1 MHNCCARILIFLFSK
16 WQNCLTFSFR
26 WIYYYLSNSCMPTS
40 SRKIS
45 IACQNP
51 SRGTTPFTR
60 WFFFCCNLTNWF
72 QFVIQG
78 WEKIEFKK
86 SRTSYWFKA
95 KLFII
100 IFSITKVQRVWNR
113 YIYFLKVSII
123 YGAYNNVRSKSS
135 IVTELDIFWIWPLP
149 LDLLY
154 KVLDFYNLTLT
165 LNFLAWV

>member
-1 MHNCCARILIFLFSK
+1 MFLFLKVLIFQNIAIKIVNSFAHLLCQNTYLFFFFKMTKLLDILIQMDIL
-16 WQNCLTFSFR
+16 LP
-26 WIYYYLSNSCMPTS
+26 NSCMPTS

-51 SRGTTPFTR
+51 SRGTPFTR

-100 IFSITKVQRVWNR
+100 IFSIIKVQRVWNR
-113 YIYFLKVSII
+113 YYI
-123 YGAYNNVRSKSS
+123 SKS
-135 IVTELDIFWIWPLP
+135 FNYIWGL
-149 LDLLY
+149 
-154 KVLDFYNLTLT
+154 
-165 LNFLAWV
+165 

>member
-1 MHNCCARILIFLFSK
+1 MHICCARKLIFLFSK

-26 WIYYYLSNSCMPTS
+26 WIYLLPNSCMPTS

-51 SRGTTPFTR
+51 SRGTPFTR
-60 WFFFCCNLTNWF
+60 WFFFVVIWQIDFNSLYKDGKKLNLKNLARHIDSKRNSLLSF
-72 QFVIQG
+72 
-78 WEKIEFKK
+78 
-86 SRTSYWFKA
+86 
-95 KLFII
+95 
-100 IFSITKVQRVWNR
+100 FSITKVQRVWNR
-113 YIYFLKVSII
+113 YIFLKVSII

-135 IVTELDIFWIWPLP
+135 IITELDIFWIWPLP

-154 KVLDFYNLTLT
+154 TVLDFYNLTLT

>member
-1 MHNCCARILIFLFSK
+1 MHICCARKLIFLSSK

-26 WIYYYLSNSCMPTS
+26 WIYLLLSNSCMPTS

-51 SRGTTPFTR
+51 SRGTPFTR

-100 IFSITKVQRVWNR
+100 IFFPLQKFKGYEID
-113 YIYFLKVSII
+113 IIFLKVSII

-135 IVTELDIFWIWPLP
+135 IITELDIFWIWPLP

-154 KVLDFYNLTLT
+154 TVLDFYNLTLT